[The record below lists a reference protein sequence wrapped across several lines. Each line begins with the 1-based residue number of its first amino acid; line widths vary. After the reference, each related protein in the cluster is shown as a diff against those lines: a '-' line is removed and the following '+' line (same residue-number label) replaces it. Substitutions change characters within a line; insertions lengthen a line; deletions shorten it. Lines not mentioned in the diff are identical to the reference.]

1 MVVRIDGEI
10 NKRVWGM
17 ISLAQKAGVVA
28 SGEGRAQDA
37 IRSGDSSLIIV
48 SQDASN
54 NTLKR
59 FSNMGEYRDIPV
71 LVMSDRY
78 ELGHAIG
85 KKFAV
90 VLTICDNGFSDN
102 IKKILVI

>member
-1 MVVRIDGEI
+1 MIVRINGEI

-17 ISLAQKAGVVA
+17 ISLAQKAGAVA
-28 SGEGRAQDA
+28 SGEGRAQDS
-37 IRSGDSSLIIV
+37 IRGGEASLIVV
-48 SQDASN
+48 SQDASD
-54 NTLKR
+54 NTLKK
-59 FSNMGEYRDIPV
+59 FSNMGEYRNIPV
-71 LVMSDRY
+71 VVMSDRY

-90 VLTICDNGFSDN
+90 VLAICDNGFSDN